1 MKRKLDNLLKN
12 WAFSTY
18 RKVLL
23 LRGARQVGKT
33 YAIRQL
39 GKTFTHFIEINFE
52 ELPAICV
59 FFKTT
64 HSPQE
69 LCQRLSVYMN
79 IPIEAGKT
87 LLFFDEIQACPE
99 AISSL
104 RFFYE
109 KMPELHVVAAG
120 SLLEFALAEIPSQGV
135 GRLQSVFMYPMS
147 FEEFLEVI
155 NPQLISLISQ
165 CSSTHPMDLLFHQKL
180 IGLFKIY
187 CIIGGLPEVVQR
199 YVDTQDLL
207 QCQTVLNDLLTTFQD
222 DFAKYKKR
230 SPILRLH
237 EVFQSIGMQAGHKFK
252 YANIYSAAS
261 SKQLKEALDLLIQA
275 GLAYKVLHSSA
286 HGLPLGAQINEKKFK
301 VIAFDIGIHQRAL
314 NLNIGEFLLAE
325 NFNQINKGSIA
336 EVFVGL
342 ELIKQQNPHMFPSLY
357 YWHREEKSS
366 NAEVDYVIEKND
378 LVIPIEVKAGRQG
391 QMQSINRFM
400 QEKHLSLGYRFYLQN
415 FSANGNIISLP
426 LYATSLLTESE
437 V

>member
-1 MKRKLDNLLKN
+1 MKRFADNLLKK
-12 WAFSTY
+12 WAFSEY

-33 YAIRQL
+33 YAVRKL
-39 GKTFTHFIEINFE
+39 GQEFTHFIEINFE
-52 ELPAICV
+52 ELPAICS

-64 HSPQE
+64 HSPGE
-69 LCQRLSVYMN
+69 LCQKLSAYMN

-109 KMPELHVVAAG
+109 KMPELHVIAAG
-120 SLLEFALAEIPSQGV
+120 SLLEFTLAEIPSQGV
-135 GRLQSVFMYPMS
+135 GRLQSLFMYPMS
-147 FEEFLEVI
+147 FEEFVDVI
-155 NPQLISLISQ
+155 NSALMPLIVE
-165 CSSTHPMDLLFHQKL
+165 CSPTHPMDLLFHQKL

-207 QCQTVLNDLLTTFQD
+207 QCQAVLNDLLTTFQD

-230 SPILRLH
+230 SPILRLQ
-237 EVFQSIGMQAGHKFK
+237 EVFQSIGMQAGNKFK
-252 YANIYSAAS
+252 YSNVYSSAS
-261 SKQLKEALDLLIQA
+261 GGQLKAALDLLIQA
-275 GLAYKVLHSSA
+275 GLAYKVTHSSA

-301 VIAFDIGIHQRAL
+301 VIPFDIGIHQRSL
-314 NLNIGEFLLAE
+314 NLNIGKFLLSD
-325 NFNQINKGSIA
+325 NFNQINKGSVA

-342 ELIKQQNPHMFPSLY
+342 ELIKQQNPHMSASLY

-366 NAEVDYVIEKND
+366 NAEVDYVIEKNN
-378 LVIPIEVKAGRQG
+378 LIIPIEVKAGKQG
-391 QMQSINRFM
+391 QMQSIKRFM
-400 QEKHLSLGYRFYLQN
+400 KEKHLSLGYRLCLQN
-415 FSANGNIISLP
+415 FSAYDSIISMP
-426 LYATSLLTESE
+426 LYASSLLIDGF
-437 V
+437 